1 MFCISCGL
9 HNPAENAFCWRC
21 GRPMPAAVAASAG
34 TATAAPP
41 TAELRDAAA
50 TDVSARPALTGPDQ
64 PAAIAF
70 ETTAPATSA
79 DTLATVAVAA
89 TPTAL
94 VTDTGAPAAEPTPT
108 VDAEPTAPTGPS
120 APASVA
126 DGWPR
131 RWRLAAAAAGLFLAA
146 SLGLGTYA
154 VRSWTHNFGAS
165 SDFNSLVNA
174 FRPNIGFDSDKG
186 GFLDPASRGARTL
199 GVPEIARAA
208 SAFTVMVR
216 SKEAVGTG
224 FGSGVVVRADG
235 YILTN
240 KHVVQDATSLKI
252 SLPDGKTYDAVLKW
266 QSKQHDLALIKAD
279 IDKLTPAP
287 LGDSGRVSLGEQV
300 VAVGYP
306 LGSSLGSRPTI
317 TSGIVSQ
324 VQRMD
329 GETFIQTDA
338 AINPGNSGGPLLNLR
353 GEGIGINTLR
363 AEQRGGRPITGISW
377 AIPIDIARTVL
388 PDESH
393 FLGR

>member
-1 MFCISCGL
+1 MADVAAL
-9 HNPAENAFCWRC
+9 PPALTEADQ
-21 GRPMPAAVAASAG
+21 PVAVAFE
-34 TATAAPP
+34 ATAPETSAN
-41 TAELRDAAA
+41 TLVAAA
-50 TDVSARPALTGPDQ
+50 TGANPP
-64 PAAIAF
+64 PPI
-70 ETTAPATSA
+70 
-79 DTLATVAVAA
+79 
-89 TPTAL
+89 
-94 VTDTGAPAAEPTPT
+94 TDTAEPAGAPAPT
-108 VDAEPTAPTGPS
+108 VDTEPVAPEAPS
-120 APASVA
+120 SPAIS

-131 RWRLAAAAAGLFLAA
+131 RGRLAAAAAGLFLAA
-146 SLGLGTYA
+146 SLGLGAYA
-154 VRSWTHNFGAS
+154 VRSWTHDLRS
-165 SDFNSLVNA
+165 YSDINSLVNA
-174 FRPNIGFDSDKG
+174 FRPNTGFDSDSG
-186 GFLDPASRGARTL
+186 GFLGPASRGNRTL

-235 YILTN
+235 YVLTN

-279 IDKLTPAP
+279 IDTLTPAP
-287 LGDSGRVSLGEQV
+287 LGDSARVSLGEPV

-306 LGSSLGSRPTI
+306 LGSALGSRPTI

-324 VQRMD
+324 LQRMD

-353 GEGIGINTLR
+353 GEVIGINTLR
-363 AEQRGGRPITGISW
+363 AEQRGGRAITGISW

-393 FLGR
+393 FLSK